1 MKDHPHHTPGPWK
14 IGAHYASSEAQAYDV
29 LPWAD
34 QAHRICRVRRSDE
47 AYANARLIAAAPTLL
62 AALRQIM
69 AHEARYHES
78 VSYLIARAAIRA
90 AEGAA

>member
-1 MKDHPHHTPGPWK
+1 MIERTPHTPGPWK
-14 IGAHYASSEAQAYDV
+14 IGAHYAEAQRQAYDV
-29 LPWAD
+29 LPRVSH
-34 QAHRICRVRRSDE
+34 AHRICRVRPSDE
-47 AYANARLIAAAPTLL
+47 AYANARLIAAAPMLL

-78 VSYLIARAAIRA
+78 VSYLIACAALRQ